1 MPRDL
6 TDYADVQPR
15 LKSGYLAILNRD
27 NLIGRVGR
35 GHGTH
40 AAIVVVRDADQRSV
54 AIAESREGY
63 GGRVVNFSSQVRK
76 FPGAWD
82 VYAPNDDCPARL
94 RERAATIAFNWA
106 GHGYDYPGIFS
117 KTLWHS
123 PLVLAAASWF
133 DLAPDMT
140 SLELTPWDEPKVCS
154 QLVAWAFRWAKC
166 ELYEDAHDCGS
177 DHDAPDHDRPGLD
190 HAGRRLRVWPTRVG
204 WDPCPLLGDRWV
216 EPADLARAAESG
228 AFRLIA
234 RGLVIS

>member
-1 MPRDL
+1 MPPRDL
-6 TDYADVQPR
+6 TDYADVQPL

-63 GGRVVNFSSQVRK
+63 GGRVVNFASQVRK

-82 VYAPNDDCPARL
+82 VYAPNDHCPAQL

-106 GHGYDYPGIFS
+106 GHGYDYPGIFE
-117 KTLWHS
+117 KLVYRS
-123 PLVLAAASWF
+123 PLLLAGLSWF
-133 DLAPDMT
+133 DIAPDMT

-154 QLVAWAFRWAKC
+154 QLAAWAYRWAKC
-166 ELYEDAHDCGS
+166 ELYEDAHDC
-177 DHDAPDHDRPGLD
+177 APDHDRTN
-190 HAGRRLRVWPTRVG
+190 RRLRVWPTRVG
-204 WDPCPLLGDRWV
+204 WDPCPLLGDRWI

-228 AFRLIA
+228 AFRLVA